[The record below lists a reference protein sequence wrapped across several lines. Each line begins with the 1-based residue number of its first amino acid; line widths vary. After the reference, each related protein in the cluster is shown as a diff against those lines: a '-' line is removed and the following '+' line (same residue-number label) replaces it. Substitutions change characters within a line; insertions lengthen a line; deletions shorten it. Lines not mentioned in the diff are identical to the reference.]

1 MNIETYEEAKKIFLH
16 YNGSY
21 FHMQR
26 EEYLEQYMKFNIS
39 KKEERTISKSLSFR
53 SAPIPT
59 VEELQG
65 YENIQEGL
73 ASRIVAMAEKQQEN
87 RQKIELQESKSFQNC
102 QEKLVN
108 GAVIYRLLGQIIG
121 GTVVLSALIGG
132 IYLLSIGRDL
142 AGYITML
149 GAIGGLAISVGLRNK
164 DENRNKQEEEQ

>member
-1 MNIETYEEAKKIFLH
+1 MSRRKLNK
-16 YNGSY
+16 SVP
-21 FHMQR
+21 Q
-26 EEYLEQYMKFNIS
+26 IS

-108 GAVIYRLLGQIIG
+108 GAVIYRLLGQRIG

>member
-1 MNIETYEEAKKIFLH
+1 M
-16 YNGSY
+16 
-21 FHMQR
+21 
-26 EEYLEQYMKFNIS
+26 
-39 KKEERTISKSLSFR
+39 
-53 SAPIPT
+53 
-59 VEELQG
+59 
-65 YENIQEGL
+65 
-73 ASRIVAMAEKQQEN
+73 
-87 RQKIELQESKSFQNC
+87 QESKSFQNC

>member
-1 MNIETYEEAKKIFLH
+1 MSRRKLNK
-16 YNGSY
+16 SVP
-21 FHMQR
+21 Q
-26 EEYLEQYMKFNIS
+26 IS

-53 SAPIPT
+53 SVPIPT

-108 GAVIYRLLGQIIG
+108 I
-121 GTVVLSALIGG
+121 
-132 IYLLSIGRDL
+132 
-142 AGYITML
+142 
-149 GAIGGLAISVGLRNK
+149 
-164 DENRNKQEEEQ
+164 

>member
-1 MNIETYEEAKKIFLH
+1 MSRRKLNK
-16 YNGSY
+16 SVP
-21 FHMQR
+21 Q
-26 EEYLEQYMKFNIS
+26 IS

-59 VEELQG
+59 VEQG

>member
-1 MNIETYEEAKKIFLH
+1 MSRRKLNK
-16 YNGSY
+16 SVP
-21 FHMQR
+21 Q
-26 EEYLEQYMKFNIS
+26 IS

-121 GTVVLSALIGG
+121 G